1 MKKFTE
7 YKEPEILLEDNTI
20 DIITKC
26 FESINYETH
35 NKIDPW
41 KNDIKIEVT
50 DKTIN
55 ILESFIEDK
64 ITIILLIVGII
75 MGYIIPN
82 VISNKNQYKIEND
95 SLKLEIEKRIK
106 ENKKLDSLFT
116 YLSKERIKSEIN
128 IEKRNE
134 YINEEINDVDSW
146 DNNKRIHFFSEYFKS
161 FN

>member
-1 MKKFTE
+1 MINK
-7 YKEPEILLEDNTI
+7 YKIP
-20 DIITKC
+20 
-26 FESINYETH
+26 
-35 NKIDPW
+35 
-41 KNDIKIEVT
+41 
-50 DKTIN
+50 
-55 ILESFIEDK
+55 
-64 ITIILLIVGII
+64 IILLIVGII

-116 YLSKERIKSEIN
+116 YLSKERIKLEIN

-134 YINEEINDVDSW
+134 YIKILELKTDSIDNDIKNSNNNLEKINKDSYEEINDVDSW

>member
-1 MKKFTE
+1 MINK
-7 YKEPEILLEDNTI
+7 YKIP
-20 DIITKC
+20 
-26 FESINYETH
+26 
-35 NKIDPW
+35 
-41 KNDIKIEVT
+41 
-50 DKTIN
+50 
-55 ILESFIEDK
+55 
-64 ITIILLIVGII
+64 IILLIVGII
-75 MGYIIPN
+75 IGYIIPN

-116 YLSKERIKSEIN
+116 YLSKERIKLEIN

-134 YINEEINDVDSW
+134 YIKILELKTDSIDNDIKNSNNNLEKINKDSYEEINDVDSW